1 MGMVGVVEESW
12 KRNCRE
18 MGWNGNGEL
27 KWEWRVG
34 VVWNVDVIWNETGDG
49 KVQCELM
56 KMATATPP
64 ADTAPSP

>member
-1 MGMVGVVEESW
+1 
-12 KRNCRE
+12 

-34 VVWNVDVIWNETGDG
+34 AVWNADVIWNETELGDG
-49 KVQCELM
+49 KVQCELL
-56 KMATATPP
+56 KMSTATPP